1 MRRSTRFT
9 LLILLLVI
17 VTASMSFGAIAQD
30 DYKVLYTGRQMGPS
44 DIPTL
49 DPSQASDVPSV
60 QVITELFPELGRLHE
75 ENVVVD
81 PGMATW
87 EVSEDGLVYTFS
99 ILENVSWVHYNS
111 DSGEVEEVLD
121 ADGNVRYVTAND
133 FVLGFQRTLD
143 PLVASDYSFVLA
155 PWVVGASEW
164 TNSDVE
170 ASDDVRAELLANLQI
185 VAVDDNTLQLTV
197 PRASAVVESVISMW
211 ITAAQPGWLIE
222 EVGDFWIE
230 PENMQSYG
238 PFALKDWVHDESL
251 TMIANPFWAGTDSIP
266 APRINEVVFQ
276 FLDNDPQLASFEA
289 GDLDVSEVPA
299 SSIDRI
305 RSDEYLSSTL
315 HSDFGTCTYYYG
327 FNVTRAPFDD
337 PRAVLAFSMAIDRV
351 AIVENVTRRGETP
364 AGFFTLPNMVAA
376 PQQEDYPDIAVSF
389 DADAA
394 SALWQEY
401 LDDTGQSASDFALS
415 LLHNTSDLHG
425 SIAQAVQQMWVE
437 NLGVEVQIASQEFGT
452 YLDLRRD
459 ADIYRAGWCFDY
471 PDANNWYFDV
481 FHSANDP
488 DNHFNNAEF
497 DALAEAGS
505 VADSPEERAA
515 IYAEAERLLVRDAA
529 SIAPI
534 YFYSTQDLTRPGIE
548 RTYSRITRELYEKWD
563 IVD

>member
-1 MRRSTRFT
+1 MKRSLRFSI
-9 LLILLLVI
+9 LVVALLLVFTSLS
-17 VTASMSFGAIAQD
+17 VVVAQD
-30 DYKVLYTGRQMGPS
+30 DYKILYTGRQMGPS
-44 DIPTL
+44 DVPTL

-60 QVITELFPELGRLHE
+60 QVITELLPELGRLHE

-87 EVSEDGLVYTFS
+87 EVSEDGLVYTFT
-99 ILENVSWVHYNS
+99 ILENVSWVHYNA
-111 DSGEVEEVLD
+111 DSGEVEQVLD
-121 ADGNVRYVTAND
+121 DDGNVRYVTAND

-155 PWVVGASEW
+155 PWVIGAADW
-164 TNSDVE
+164 TNSDPE
-170 ASDDVRAELLANLQI
+170 LSAEERAGLLEGLQI
-185 VAVDDNTLQLTV
+185 VAVDDQTLQLTT

-211 ITAAQPGWLIE
+211 ITTAQPGWLLE

-238 PFALKDWVHDESL
+238 PYALKDWVHDESL
-251 TMIANPFWAGTDSIP
+251 TLIVNPFWEGTDFIP
-266 APRINEVVFQ
+266 AANIDEIVFQ

-289 GDLDVSEVPA
+289 GDLNVSEVPA

-305 RSDEYLSSTL
+305 RSDEFLSATL

-337 PRAVLAFSMAIDRV
+337 PRAVLAFSLAIDRV

-364 AGFFTLPNMVAA
+364 AGFFSLPNMVAA

-389 DADAA
+389 QPDEAL
-394 SALWQEY
+394 ALWEAY
-401 LDDTGQSASDFALS
+401 LSDTGQSASDFSLS

-425 SIAQAVQQMWVE
+425 NIAQAVQQMWVE
-437 NLGVEVQIASQEFGT
+437 TLGVEVQISSQEFGT

-497 DALAEAGS
+497 DAVAEAG
-505 VADSPEERAA
+505 AIAGTPEERAA
-515 IYAEAERLLVRDAA
+515 IYSRAEQLLVRDAA

-534 YFYSTQDLTRPGIE
+534 YFYSTQDLTSPGIV

-563 IVD
+563 IVE

>member
-1 MRRSTRFT
+1 MKRSVRFSI
-9 LLILLLVI
+9 LVVVLLLVFSSLS
-17 VTASMSFGAIAQD
+17 VVVAQD
-30 DYKVLYTGRQMGPS
+30 DYKILYTGRQMGPS

-60 QVITELFPELGRLHE
+60 SVITELFPEVGRLHE
-75 ENVVVD
+75 VDVVVQ

-99 ILENVSWVHYNS
+99 ILENVSWVQYNA
-111 DSGEVEEVLD
+111 DSGEVEQVLD
-121 ADGNVRYVTAND
+121 DDGNVRYVTASD

-143 PLVASDYSFVLA
+143 PIVASDYSFVLA
-155 PWVVGASEW
+155 PWVVGGADF
-164 TNSDVE
+164 TNSDPE
-170 ASDDVRAELLANLQI
+170 LSEEERAELIAGLQV
-185 VAVDDNTLQLTV
+185 VAIDDSTLQLTV

-211 ITAAQPGWLIE
+211 ITAAQPGWLLD

-238 PFALKDWVHDESL
+238 PYALKDWVHDESL
-251 TMIANPFWAGTDSIP
+251 TMIANPFWEGTDSIP
-266 APRINEVVFQ
+266 APNIDEVVFL

-299 SSIDRI
+299 SAIDRI

-337 PRAVLAFSMAIDRV
+337 PRAVLAFSLAIDRV

-389 DADAA
+389 QPEEAA
-394 SALWQEY
+394 ALWQEY
-401 LDDTGQSASDFALS
+401 LDDTGQSASDFSLS

-425 SIAQAVQQMWVE
+425 NIAQAAQQMWLE
-437 NLGVEVQIASQEFGT
+437 TLGVEVQISSQEFGT

-497 DALAEAGS
+497 DAVAEAG
-505 VADSPEERAA
+505 AIAATPEERAA
-515 IYAEAERLLVRDAA
+515 IYARAEQLLVRDAA

-563 IVD
+563 IVE